1 MIKYP
6 RTYEY
11 LRNVVHLLEHR
22 EVKLLA
28 PYIAFFILLSF
39 IPIITLVFEVIFLTV
54 SNNQELINVLS
65 DVLPGHVYTI
75 FVRLIDHNVGAI
87 KILTLSNLV
96 LLFVSSKLYLAFY
109 NSYLIIYNVQPKQF
123 YLRGRIVAFINTL
136 LLIILIFFLSVFTI
150 FNSYIYDLMLN
161 YMDFDIMGYLYNYL
175 NLVLS
180 IMIISSIVTFLMYS
194 VPDIRQKV
202 RDVIQGS
209 LFVTLGWIV
218 VSFGFKIY
226 SDNFADYQTVYKTF
240 TSLIVFVIWIY
251 LISYVLVIGI
261 VLNRAKITTNK
272 KVNIKKNS
280 NEIHLRE

>member
-1 MIKYP
+1 
-6 RTYEY
+6 
-11 LRNVVHLLEHR
+11 
-22 EVKLLA
+22 
-28 PYIAFFILLSF
+28 
-39 IPIITLVFEVIFLTV
+39 
-54 SNNQELINVLS
+54 
-65 DVLPGHVYTI
+65 
-75 FVRLIDHNVGAI
+75 
-87 KILTLSNLV
+87 
-96 LLFVSSKLYLAFY
+96 
-109 NSYLIIYNVQPKQF
+109 
-123 YLRGRIVAFINTL
+123 
-136 LLIILIFFLSVFTI
+136 
-150 FNSYIYDLMLN
+150 MLN